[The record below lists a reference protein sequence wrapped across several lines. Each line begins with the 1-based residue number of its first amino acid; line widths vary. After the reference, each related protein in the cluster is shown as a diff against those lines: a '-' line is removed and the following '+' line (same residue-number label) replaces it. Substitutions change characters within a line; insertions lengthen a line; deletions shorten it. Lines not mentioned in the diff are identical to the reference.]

1 MNIRRKKVIFIICAV
16 IFLCIGG
23 STFALTRTKSGVDE
37 YFDQVVC
44 TSMPKICDTTKFSN
58 SEVIVNGVKVNQ
70 DHIANL
76 IENSRA
82 INLQNGGVR
91 TDDEDVGMAI
101 ADSVYRMIVLDE
113 AEKVGIDISTEVA
126 KEKYLEDMQLLKGQ
140 SPEQLKELGVDISQ
154 FDIGEISDES
164 VEVYRK
170 FLLISEFE
178 MKFVL
183 VDKEGQI
190 DQAPLQRSK
199 WLSLVMSK
207 YSIELQNFPFQVADL
222 PKYLELQYQGP
233 S

>member
-1 MNIRRKKVIFIICAV
+1 MNIRRKKVIFIMSAV

-23 STFALTRTKSGVDE
+23 STFALTRTSSGVDE

-44 TSMPKICDTTKFSN
+44 TSVPKICDTTKFSN
-58 SEVIVNGVKVNQ
+58 SEVIVNGVNVND

-91 TDDEDVGMAI
+91 TDDEVVGMAI

-113 AEKVGIDISTEVA
+113 AAKQGLDVSTEIA
-126 KEKYLEDMQLLKGQ
+126 KAQYQGDIQLLQGQ
-140 SPEQLKELGVDISQ
+140 SPEQLKEFGVDISQ
-154 FDIGEISDES
+154 LNIGEISDES

-222 PKYLELQYQGP
+222 PKYLVLQYQGP